1 MKNRRFTAKATIT
14 VNNDHVEL
22 NPQKKLVTNCRGV
35 CHIIMAWAGAGVGW
49 SRTRTFTSEQT
60 LVHDRALERYQP
72 QFDGLRAL
80 AVLTVMVDH
89 FSTDV
94 PNFPLPDWIRL
105 GATGVRLFLVLSGYF
120 ITASLRR
127 ARDRMDGGEL
137 SAGKTIGT
145 FYWRRLLRIGP
156 AYFVFAAIALLLN
169 FGAIRYYWPWVFT
182 GTVDWLIAW
191 NNEWPLAIS
200 HLWSICVQEQ
210 FYLFWPLLI
219 LLLPRRW
226 VLSAII
232 AVAFAGIVFRIG
244 CVIFSVPMIARWV
257 LPFGSLDSLAA
268 GAALGWCGGR
278 LRASRGGWL
287 LAFLCLSMLTM
298 AAVLRNSDPAK
309 LRSVLVEP
317 LEACAFVVLV
327 ARTATGFD
335 GNIARFLSNA
345 GLVFAGRIS
354 YGLYIYHVL
363 VAMVFNRWIPSQIRS
378 LITIPSLRLLV
389 FGIATLFTAALSW
402 RFLEQP
408 INRLRGEK
416 TRRALDPIPHGSWER
431 ECATSSQRPPP
442 LIFGADS
449 SG

>member
-1 MKNRRFTAKATIT
+1 
-14 VNNDHVEL
+14 
-22 NPQKKLVTNCRGV
+22 
-35 CHIIMAWAGAGVGW
+35 MA
-49 SRTRTFTSEQT
+49 R
-60 LVHDRALERYQP
+60 DRALERYQP

-89 FSTDV
+89 FSADV

-127 ARDRMDGGEL
+127 ARDRMDAGRL
-137 SAGKTIGT
+137 SAGKTMAA

-156 AYFVFAAIALLLN
+156 AYFVFAGIALLLN
-169 FGAIRYYWPWVFT
+169 LGAIRHYWPWVFT
-182 GTVDWLIAW
+182 GTVDWLIAL

-232 AVAFAGIVFRIG
+232 AVAFAGIAFRIG
-244 CVIFSVPMIARWV
+244 CVIFSAPIIARWV

-268 GAALGWCGGR
+268 GAALGWWGGR

-287 LAFLCLSMLTM
+287 L
-298 AAVLRNSDPAK
+298 
-309 LRSVLVEP
+309 VEP
-317 LEACAFVVLV
+317 LEAGAFVILV

-354 YGLYIYHVL
+354 YGLYIYHIL
-363 VAMVFNRWIPSQIRS
+363 VAMVFNRWMPSQMRF

-416 TRRALDPIPHGSWER
+416 TKKALGPIPDGSWER
-431 ECATSSQRPPP
+431 ECATRSQRPPH
-442 LIFGADS
+442 LIFSADS

>member
-1 MKNRRFTAKATIT
+1 MGWAI
-14 VNNDHVEL
+14 
-22 NPQKKLVTNCRGV
+22 
-35 CHIIMAWAGAGVGW
+35 WAGTGVGS
-49 SRTRTFTSEQT
+49 SRADVFTSGQT
-60 LVHDRALERYQP
+60 LVRDRALEGYQP

-89 FSTDV
+89 FSADV
-94 PNFPLPDWIRL
+94 PNFPLPDWIHL

-127 ARDRMDGGEL
+127 ARDRMDVGEL
-137 SAGKTIGT
+137 SAGKTIGA
-145 FYWRRLLRIGP
+145 FYWRRFLRIGP

-169 FGAIRYYWPWVFT
+169 LGAIRHNWPWVFT
-182 GTVDWLIAW
+182 GTVNWMIAW
-191 NNEWPLAIS
+191 KNQWPLTIS

-210 FYLFWPLLI
+210 FYLLWPLLI

-226 VLSAII
+226 MLSAII
-232 AVAFAGIVFRIG
+232 AVAFAGIGFRIG
-244 CVIFSVPMIARWV
+244 CVIFSAPIIARWV

-287 LAFLCLSMLTM
+287 LALLCLSMLTV
-298 AAVLRNSDPAK
+298 AAVLRNSDPTK
-309 LRSVLVEP
+309 LKSVLVEP
-317 LEACAFVVLV
+317 LEAGAFVILV

-354 YGLYIYHVL
+354 YGLYIYHIL
-363 VAMVFNRWIPSQIRS
+363 VAMVFDRWLPSQMRF
-378 LITIPSLRLLV
+378 LITIPSLRLVV
-389 FGIATLFTAALSW
+389 FGIVTLFIATLSW
-402 RFLEQP
+402 RLLEQP

-416 TRRALDPIPHGSWER
+416 TRRTLGPIPDGNWELEGVTR
-431 ECATSSQRPPP
+431 SPRAPRLENELGVWS
-442 LIFGADS
+442 
-449 SG
+449 

>member
-1 MKNRRFTAKATIT
+1 
-14 VNNDHVEL
+14 
-22 NPQKKLVTNCRGV
+22 
-35 CHIIMAWAGAGVGW
+35 MAWAGAGVGW

-145 FYWRRLLRIGP
+145 FYWRRLLRIGS

>member
-1 MKNRRFTAKATIT
+1 MGWAAYWAGIGVGSSR
-14 VNNDHVEL
+14 
-22 NPQKKLVTNCRGV
+22 RGV
-35 CHIIMAWAGAGVGW
+35 
-49 SRTRTFTSEQT
+49 FTSEQT
-60 LVHDRALERYQP
+60 LARDRALERYQP

-89 FSTDV
+89 FSADV

-127 ARDRMDGGEL
+127 ARDRMDASRL
-137 SAGKTIGT
+137 SIGKTMAA

-156 AYFVFAAIALLLN
+156 AYFVFAGIALLLN
-169 FGAIRYYWPWVFT
+169 LGAIRHYWPWVFT
-182 GTVDWLIAW
+182 GTVDWLIAL

-232 AVAFAGIVFRIG
+232 AVAFAGTAFRIG
-244 CVIFSVPMIARWV
+244 CVIFSAPIIARWV

-268 GAALGWCGGR
+268 GAALGWWGGR
-278 LRASRGGWL
+278 LRASRGGWVMAL
-287 LAFLCLSMLTM
+287 LCLSMLIV
-298 AAVLRNSDPAK
+298 AAVLRNSDPTK
-309 LRSVLVEP
+309 LKSVLVEP
-317 LEACAFVVLV
+317 LEAGAFVILV

-335 GNIARFLSNA
+335 GNIARFRSNA

-354 YGLYIYHVL
+354 YGLYIYHIL
-363 VAMVFNRWIPSQIRS
+363 VAMVFNRWMPSQMRF

-416 TRRALDPIPHGSWER
+416 TRKALGPIPHGNWEQ
-431 ECATSSQRPPP
+431 EGATRSQRPPH
-442 LIFGADS
+442 LIFTADS